1 MQENSRLP
9 IIIQGGMGVAVSNWR
24 LAKAV
29 SKCGQLG
36 VVSGTFLDNVMARRL
51 QDGDKDGSV
60 RRALASFPVKEI
72 ADILQDTYFV
82 EGGKPA
88 DAPYKRVPM
97 HGMKPQ
103 QHLVDLTVAANFV
116 EVFLAKEEHEG
127 LVGINYLTKID
138 LPTLPSL
145 YGAMLAGVDYVLMGA
160 GIPKAI
166 PGILDRFSKHEVAT
180 LKIDVS
186 GATAGDEH
194 EVTFDPSRYH
204 PADAQFLKR
213 PNFLAIVSSYTL
225 ALSLAK
231 KASGKVDGFVIEH
244 HSAGGHNAPP
254 RGGITVDERGEP
266 IYGAKDEVDLQDFR
280 KLGLPFWV
288 AGSYASPE
296 QLQAA
301 LDAGAQGIQVGTA
314 FAYCHESGITEEL
327 KATVL
332 ARVQSGDGQVFTD
345 PRASSSGYP
354 FKIVQ
359 VEGSLSELEIYS
371 DRRRVCDLGYLR
383 TAYVADNGAVG
394 FRCPGEPIE
403 DFLKKGGQEA
413 ETEGRKCLCNGLMS
427 TVGLPQV
434 QANGYVEPPLVTA
447 GNTLNSI
454 KAFIPEGKTSYS
466 AADVLDGLLDRQINS
481 IQLLVELAKSAV
493 LR

>member
-1 MQENSRLP
+1 MHENSRLP
-9 IIIQGGMGVAVSNWR
+9 VIIQGGMGVAVSNWR

-29 SKCGQLG
+29 SECGQLG

-51 QDGDKDGSV
+51 QDGDLDGSV
-60 RRALASFPVKEI
+60 RRALAHFPVKEI
-72 ADILQDTYFV
+72 ADMVRDTYFV

-103 QHLVDLTVAANFV
+103 QHLVDLTVSANFV
-116 EVFLAKEEHEG
+116 EVFLSKEGHEG

-160 GIPKAI
+160 GIPRAI
-166 PGILDRFSKHEVAT
+166 PGILDRLSKHEVAT
-180 LKIDVS
+180 LKIEVS

-194 EVTFDPSRYH
+194 EVSFDPSRYH
-204 PADAQFLKR
+204 RANAEFLKR
-213 PNFLAIVSSYTL
+213 PDFLAIVSSYTL

-231 KASGKVDGFVIEH
+231 KASGKVNGFVIEH

-254 RGGITVDERGEP
+254 RGGITVDEHGEP
-266 IYGAKDEVDLQDFR
+266 IYGAKDEVEIEDFR

-288 AGSYASPE
+288 AGSCASPE

-301 LDAGAQGIQVGTA
+301 VNAGAQGIQVGTA
-314 FAYCHESGITEEL
+314 FAYCHESGITDEL

-332 ARVQSGDGQVFTD
+332 AGVLAGDAQVFTD

-354 FKIVQ
+354 FKVVQ
-359 VEGSLSELEIYS
+359 VKGSMSEPNVYFER
-371 DRRRVCDLGYLR
+371 DRICDLGYLR
-383 TAYVADNGAVG
+383 TAYVTENGGVG
-394 FRCPGEPIE
+394 FRCPGEPVE

-434 QANGYVEPPLVTA
+434 QGDGYVEPPLITA

-454 KAFIPEGKTSYS
+454 KAFIPEGKASYS
-466 AADVLDGLLDRQINS
+466 ASDVLDRLLDGQVKTVHR
-481 IQLLVELAKSAV
+481 SAERKECAV
-493 LR
+493 PK